1 MANASKRGG
10 LPHGS
15 VPFHF
20 IADQQAREAVMKI
33 NENILALHRRLAAL
47 EAEANKK
54 KGN

>member
-1 MANASKRGG
+1 MAATRTTG

-20 IADQQAREAVMKI
+20 IQDQQAREAVMRL

-47 EAEANKK
+47 EAEVNKK

>member
-1 MANASKRGG
+1 MAATRTTG

-20 IADQQAREAVMKI
+20 IQDQQAREAVMRL
-33 NENILALHRRLAAL
+33 NENILALHRRLDAL
-47 EAEANKK
+47 EAKINKM